1 MNGSLSQ
8 EYIIERGVRQGS
20 VLSPSLFLLLIDSL
34 LQALKE
40 ANAGVN
46 LEGVYMGS
54 LAHADDLRS
63 LTLDPQSSKQ
73 QAEIIDDF
81 LAKNFLQLNTNK
93 CELVVHAHGTQS
105 HTISVDV
112 GGISLEPSH
121 ASKCLGTW
129 WTPNL
134 SPTKAIMENIGSAR
148 RAFFSFGSIGVFHGS
163 LNPLSSRS
171 VVETCVMPILLF
183 GSECWYLSD
192 PTLDELEQFQC
203 STGKRILR
211 LPRFHSNTA
220 VLMGLEWPSMRA
232 RVLIRKLNFLRRLVG
247 EREEKVHRFFTFLLK
262 GMYQSLQ
269 SLSNV
274 AIYLE
279 ASYGTNCTGDILTSA
294 ESWGIIKKK
303 ILSADKDYRAKCCNN
318 HQHLST
324 IHSEISWLKIWDTA
338 LDHGV
343 RGSRAALCVFNT
355 LSRPLFGDRLCP
367 RCEVSIAEDSTYLE
381 HLSFH
386 HPELNLGSAEDIITA
401 ITSASPDI
409 FSVGNSL
416 MSSMP
421 PA

>member
-183 GSECWYLSD
+183 GSECWYRSD

-203 STGKRILR
+203 SIGKRILR

-247 EREEKVHRFFTFLLK
+247 EREEKLSSQIFHIFAERDVSELAIVEQCR
-262 GMYQSLQ
+262 YIPRSLVWNK
-269 SLSNV
+269 LYWR
-274 AIYLE
+274 YL
-279 ASYGTNCTGDILTSA
+279 DISR
-294 ESWGIIKKK
+294 
-303 ILSADKDYRAKCCNN
+303 ILGY
-318 HQHLST
+318 H
-324 IHSEISWLKIWDTA
+324 
-338 LDHGV
+338 
-343 RGSRAALCVFNT
+343 
-355 LSRPLFGDRLCP
+355 
-367 RCEVSIAEDSTYLE
+367 
-381 HLSFH
+381 
-386 HPELNLGSAEDIITA
+386 
-401 ITSASPDI
+401 
-409 FSVGNSL
+409 
-416 MSSMP
+416 
-421 PA
+421 

>member
-1 MNGSLSQ
+1 MLENKPTACVKVNGSLSQ

-112 GGISLEPSH
+112 GDISLEPSH

-134 SPTKAIMENIGSAR
+134 SPTKAIMENISSAR
-148 RAFFSFGSIGVFHGS
+148 RAFFSFGSIGVFHGN

-203 STGKRILR
+203 SIGKRILR
-211 LPRFHSNTA
+211 LSRFHSNTA

-247 EREEKVHRFFTFLLK
+247 EREEK
-262 GMYQSLQ
+262 
-269 SLSNV
+269 LSSQIFAERDV
-274 AIYLE
+274 SELAIVEQCRYLE
-279 ASYGTNCTGDILTSA
+279 AFYGTNCTGDILTSA
-294 ESWGIIKKK
+294 ESWGKK
-303 ILSADKDYRAKCCNN
+303 ILSADKDFRAKCCNN
-318 HQHLST
+318 HQSLKHLST

-343 RGSRAALCVFNT
+343 RGSRAALYMCFQYPLSAT
-355 LSRPLFGDRLCP
+355 LWGQALP
-367 RCEVSIAEDSTYLE
+367 
-381 HLSFH
+381 
-386 HPELNLGSAEDIITA
+386 
-401 ITSASPDI
+401 
-409 FSVGNSL
+409 SL
-416 MSSMP
+416 
-421 PA
+421 